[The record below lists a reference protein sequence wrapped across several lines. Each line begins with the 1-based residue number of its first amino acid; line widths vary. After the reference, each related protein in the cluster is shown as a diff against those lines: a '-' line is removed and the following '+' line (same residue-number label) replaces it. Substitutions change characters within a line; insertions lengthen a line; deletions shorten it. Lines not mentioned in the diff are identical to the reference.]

1 MKYSPLHTC
10 VALLLT
16 LASVSTL
23 AFNAEDAFSLSNKSK
38 RTGVSPHINSK
49 VDLKNKGNIKL
60 PSGSRPAPGR
70 PSGNRPSINRPGG
83 SRPTPNRPN
92 RPDISR
98 PPNRPPNWPNNN
110 RPNRPGNNR
119 PNWPNN
125 NRPNRPGNNRPN
137 WSNNNHPNRPI
148 IINNNNRWYGGG
160 WYGRGYRT
168 PPGWGLATF
177 TTGLVL
183 GAAINSP
190 PPYYSTVYSGRTRY
204 IYSDGVFLEPR
215 GSSYVV
221 VQPPIGAVVTSIPDG
236 CTVISGSTFYDC
248 SGVVYEPF
256 YRGSD
261 IVYRVVRY

>member
-1 MKYSPLHTC
+1 MKFSQWHTC

-16 LASVSTL
+16 LSSVSALTL
-23 AFNAEDAFSLSNKSK
+23 NAEDAFSLGNKSK
-38 RTGVSPHINSK
+38 RAGASPRINSK
-49 VDLKNKGNIKL
+49 VNLKNKGNIKL
-60 PSGSRPAPGR
+60 PSSKRPAP
-70 PSGNRPSINRPGG
+70 NRPSSNLPSVNRPSG

-92 RPDISR
+92 RPE
-98 PPNRPPNWPNNN
+98 NN
-110 RPNRPGNNR
+110 RPNRPSDNR
-119 PNWPNN
+119 PNRPEN
-125 NRPNRPGNNRPN
+125 NRPNRPSDNRPNRPGDNRPN
-137 WSNNNHPNRPI
+137 WSNNNRPSRPI
-148 IINNNNRWYGGG
+148 VINNNNKWYGGG

-183 GAAINSP
+183 GAALNSP

-215 GSSYVV
+215 GSSYIV

-236 CTVISGSTFYDC
+236 CSVVSGSTFYNC

-256 YRGSD
+256 YQGSD